1 MYTSEEGTEERSRLL
16 DEALPSGFNG
26 WSADVQN
33 TYLILKM
40 TPEQLE
46 AHKASAISKMTPD
59 AQAAAYR
66 QNQQQTGSNILY
78 TSFLELQKLLALYF
92 SADSPPPTGSGPS
105 EHTQQFQP
113 QSSVFFIS
121 PLSLFRP
128 HGAGTSSSFAPSQQ
142 SSQTSHPHTSVELM
156 TRSCHEKKTE

>member
-1 MYTSEEGTEERSRLL
+1 MIVFFER
-16 DEALPSGFNG
+16 
-26 WSADVQN
+26 
-33 TYLILKM
+33 
-40 TPEQLE
+40 
-46 AHKASAISKMTPD
+46 
-59 AQAAAYR
+59 
-66 QNQQQTGSNILY
+66 QTGSNILY

-156 TRSCHEKKTE
+156 TRSCHEKKTEWYMSIYAYTVPWLVASILRGPQKPPQNAFFKSGLRGHLWCETRAER